1 MSLAHLV
8 NPNDLQQI
16 LVDALTSFSP
26 LAALVGANSARA
38 LSNHTSNS
46 KQVWAAS
53 LAPIGALGMMSTV
66 CKGST
71 LSALKDLLGAGETDI
86 LDACAELGCGTIYG
100 VVPRFSKRGGLTC
113 EAKTRNPGIGACAIL
128 RARWTLPKPRDKK
141 TDKEADGLDMEELSK
156 FLTTIHMS
164 TLSGRL
170 VWECQHLEEQNDI
183 ANRIQRLLL
192 QSWSANESAWTT
204 DLLTIFQE
212 TTDPKIRNATAG
224 MIELHWPAPSMP
236 LETHAGAVFLFIA
249 VFTILPTTII
259 IIAATP
265 LTNWKTPAASALL
278 FGGQAVLSTG
288 HFLAQWVIKRQRNT
302 VHLVIPRQ
310 NLSSSWMLVD
320 NTWFTNTLARR
331 RLLHNPLSP
340 HTVTI
345 GQHLNMK
352 DHIPTREALIT
363 LVTIAIGFLAFYIGS
378 RSSHLWVIL
387 FEIVFFFIANLCKGF
402 VMTTANEAYVT
413 LLNNPGFVDVVTPLV
428 EKPALRKRI
437 LAALSPLLSSLRPK
451 RPNQDVEL
459 QDLNLSTPFPDGKQK
474 VHTGLDPSTLPL
486 PQSTSTFSLAGS
498 SKSGS
503 SFIQLPPAPHS
514 ESDTPPTSSS
524 RLLIDLP
531 LTQEPSPEPHEPTT
545 QDPTSTND
553 LLIPV
558 ATTPGTSTPSSPSQP
573 TDPAAATLRIPRQDS
588 HQLTTTTHTSNAY
601 RVYTK
606 IASRSHDSI
615 GLFYFGSP
623 QSWGAAAHV
632 VYEALHDRIQW
643 APHMRREAVLV
654 FPFGYFGEVISE
666 KEKEVKPGNV
676 VHPSSSSTKSSTS
689 KGKGKET
696 STTPDRPIAINKV
709 RKQIYIESFLIL
721 ALDET
726 RNEDMFWTAGVEFM
740 SVLIGAGDEA
750 SSAFTD
756 IDRLVSEY
764 PESTDANR
772 LFGSFV
778 FFVTRL
784 ILLACTAN
792 DANYD
797 SEAPPEAGAATST
810 YNNFNNLNNHH
821 FDPGM
826 AGPVSSDSY
835 YPGVASMMRA
845 IDLVMR
851 KYPFDSSVHT
861 VPMMRDHARA
871 AVHSV
876 LGQ

>member
-1 MSLAHLV
+1 
-8 NPNDLQQI
+8 
-16 LVDALTSFSP
+16 
-26 LAALVGANSARA
+26 
-38 LSNHTSNS
+38 
-46 KQVWAAS
+46 
-53 LAPIGALGMMSTV
+53 MMSTV

-86 LDACAELGCGTIYG
+86 LDACAELGCGTIFG

-204 DLLTIFQE
+204 NLLTIFQE

-236 LETHAGAVFLFIA
+236 LETHAGVVFLFIA

-265 LTNWKTPAASALL
+265 LTNWQTPAASALL
-278 FGGQAVLSTG
+278 FGGQAVLITG

-320 NTWFTNTLARR
+320 NTWFTSTLARR

-340 HTVTI
+340 HTVMI

-352 DHIPTREALIT
+352 DHIPTWEALIT

-437 LAALSPLLSSLRPK
+437 LAALSSLLSSLRPK

-459 QDLNLSTPFPDGKQK
+459 QHLNLSTPFPDGKQK
-474 VHTGLDPSTLPL
+474 VHTGLDPCILPLPQSTSTLGSLKSGPSSIQASPAPNSESDTPPASSYKDMNLSTSFPNEKQTSLDPSALPL

-503 SFIQLPPAPHS
+503 SFIQLLPAPHS

-524 RLLIDLP
+524 KLLIDLP
-531 LTQEPSPEPHEPTT
+531 LTQEPSPEPHGPTT

-588 HQLTTTTHTSNAY
+588 HQLTTTTHISNAY

-666 KEKEVKPGNV
+666 KEKEQEVKPGNV

-740 SVLIGAGDEA
+740 SILIGAGDEA

-778 FFVTRL
+778 YFVTRL

-792 DANYD
+792 YD
-797 SEAPPEAGAATST
+797 PEAPPEAGAATST

-826 AGPVSSDSY
+826 AGPVSSDSC